1 MMINHII
8 KGTSILV
15 KQNTRKVSLMTFN
28 QVGQKL
34 LGYTAK
40 RIVVMLTTR
49 KVNTIEM
56 LLAKKK

>member
-1 MMINHII
+1 
-8 KGTSILV
+8 
-15 KQNTRKVSLMTFN
+15 MTFN